1 VQHDKKT
8 DSPDKR
14 EREKKKATVRENDL
28 HFFFLDV
35 EDGSDEVKAQF
46 SL

>member
-1 VQHDKKT
+1 MT
-8 DSPDKR
+8 RKR
-14 EREKKKATVRENDL
+14 ILLTKEREKKKATVRENDL